1 MVVRLDCEHLLIR
14 PFFKQTQVLLKN
26 VEIQHKI
33 LEEMPL
39 LAAFNGFKQARG
51 RRLSDEDVR

>member
-1 MVVRLDCEHLLIR
+1 MLIR